1 MIGKRFPQP
10 YRKGGIFMQGKKGFF
25 RAKRNVIAAVLIVLF
40 AAAAAIL
47 LIRYI
52 PNAFVNTGTDDQTS
66 SVTSES
72 TGSDSEKTSSSTS
85 SSKET
90 DALLSDVR
98 KKAQS
103 TTYLSFTYPDADS
116 LNPELPI
123 SDTYFGDPAGKNPA
137 EEKAEFVSLINKI
150 LDRLQPVRANTK
162 PDNLKNAENIHIS
175 GNDYGLMIYKP
186 NPGKPTYLTMFIEHI
201 SENPVYYT
209 ADHDAY
215 DDICELIA
223 PYTFDAAK
231 TLAQKFLKAFEKKDV
246 KTLKQLSFRDYDKEG
261 LKWEVLESGGGKIT
275 GLKYQPIKLL
285 TNYAVYS
292 VSFNIDGERC
302 KPFRQGKNERI
313 LEVGTYYDSAILQ
326 AVSFVD
332 REKFIEPLPAAS
344 SQVNELIKFYPQP
357 FQSAAEINKRIMLQY
372 VLFKLERAKLSDS
385 ETEPLFTQDE
395 IDRSA
400 KQYFGLDSLDGR
412 DTEYYDKDIKLYRN
426 LGFGFPPINSRI
438 YGEAENG
445 GKVLVTVEY
454 FADGLQTAHKQSL
467 RYELS
472 KNSDG
477 TFCFVRAEEVEQ

>member
-1 MIGKRFPQP
+1 
-10 YRKGGIFMQGKKGFF
+10 MQGKKVF
-25 RAKRNVIAAVLIVLF
+25 RAKRMLLRRFIAV

-246 KTLKQLSFRDYDKEG
+246 NPQATVVQG
-261 LKWEVLESGGGKIT
+261 L
-275 GLKYQPIKLL
+275 
-285 TNYAVYS
+285 
-292 VSFNIDGERC
+292 
-302 KPFRQGKNERI
+302 
-313 LEVGTYYDSAILQ
+313 
-326 AVSFVD
+326 
-332 REKFIEPLPAAS
+332 
-344 SQVNELIKFYPQP
+344 
-357 FQSAAEINKRIMLQY
+357 
-372 VLFKLERAKLSDS
+372 
-385 ETEPLFTQDE
+385 
-395 IDRSA
+395 
-400 KQYFGLDSLDGR
+400 
-412 DTEYYDKDIKLYRN
+412 
-426 LGFGFPPINSRI
+426 
-438 YGEAENG
+438 
-445 GKVLVTVEY
+445 
-454 FADGLQTAHKQSL
+454 
-467 RYELS
+467 
-472 KNSDG
+472 
-477 TFCFVRAEEVEQ
+477 